1 MSSSGKQKK
10 LMNLF
15 DLTFMAMG
23 GIIGAGIFSSVGSGI
38 GVTGRSI
45 TLALI
50 VGMLFQM
57 SQQVR
62 YVFTSSMF
70 KVSGGMYSQDA
81 LVLTPYLTG
90 VAGVMLFIQSLNW
103 AVYGISIA
111 SYLGDL
117 FPVLKN
123 FPELTAAGALA
134 VFFVIGYIGVA
145 AFTKVLNVFGILKF
159 FALGLFIFYG
169 FSKVQSGGFAGE
181 PYFYGGTADFF
192 TAVALMSFACGGATK
207 IMNVQA
213 LAANPKR
220 DIPKAWLIAQLA
232 VVVIYALLGYVAA
245 GVAPYD
251 MVANQS
257 LGTIGAM
264 FMPVAVTGFFVIGG
278 ALMSIS
284 TSLLS
289 SIPGTP
295 LTLMGM
301 ADDGWMPKIFKNRL
315 FIFVLLYII
324 NLVPIFLGFSLS
336 ELISMLLVPGA
347 IVTAIKNYRGMKLP
361 EMYPEAW
368 ANCPIKCSIGTFK
381 VLMAISIVTSLM
393 TSAFSM
399 RNLTAFQAAGTVV
412 MTILVFVYPKL
423 RMKTGLVRIVSTTDM
438 DQEEAAAVK

>member
-1 MSSSGKQKK
+1 MSSGKEQK
-10 LMNLF
+10 LMSLF

-50 VGMLFQM
+50 VGMVFQM

-81 LVLTPYLTG
+81 LVLNPYLTG
-90 VAGVMLFIQSLNW
+90 VAGVMLIINALNW
-103 AVYGISIA
+103 AVYGISIS

-123 FPELTAAGALA
+123 APKLTAAAALA
-134 VFFVIGYIGVA
+134 VFFVIGYIGVS
-145 AFTKVLNVFGILKF
+145 AFTKVLNAFGILKF
-159 FALGLFIFYG
+159 VALGLFIFYG
-169 FSKVQSGGFAGE
+169 FSKVQHGGFEGE
-181 PYFYGGTADFF
+181 PYFYGGTANFF

-220 DIPKAWLIAQLA
+220 DIPRAWLIAQLA
-232 VVVIYALLGYVAA
+232 VVVIYALLGYVAS
-245 GVAPYD
+245 GVAPYGQ
-251 MVANQS
+251 VANQS
-257 LGTIGAM
+257 LGAIGGL
-264 FMPVAVTGFFVIGG
+264 FMPVAVTGFFVVGG

-295 LTLMGM
+295 LTVMGM
-301 ADDGWMPKIFKNRL
+301 ADDGWLPKFFKNRL
-315 FIFVLLYII
+315 LVFVLLYII
-324 NLVPIFLGFSLS
+324 NMIPIFLGFSLS
-336 ELISMLLVPGA
+336 ELISMLLVPSA
-347 IVTAIKNYRGMKLP
+347 IITAIKNYRGMKLP
-361 EMYPEAW
+361 ELYPTEW
-368 ANCPIKCSIGTFK
+368 ESSPLKCSVGLFK
-381 VLMAISIVTSLM
+381 TLMAISIVTSLT

-399 RNLTAFQAAGTVV
+399 RNLTKAQAIGTVV
-412 MTILVFVYPKL
+412 MTIVTFVYPWI
-423 RMKTGLVRIVSTTDM
+423 RMKSGAVKIVSTTDM
-438 DQEEAAAVK
+438 DKEEAAETK

>member
-50 VGMLFQM
+50 IGMLFQM

-81 LVLTPYLTG
+81 LVLNPYLTG
-90 VAGVMLFIQSLNW
+90 VAGVMLFINALNW

-123 FPELTAAGALA
+123 HPELTAAAALA
-134 VFFVIGYIGVA
+134 VFFVIGYIGVT

-257 LGTIGAM
+257 LGAIGGM

-295 LTLMGM
+295 LTVMGM
-301 ADDGWMPKIFKNRL
+301 ADDGWLPKIFKNRL
-315 FIFVLLYII
+315 FVFILLYII

-336 ELISMLLVPGA
+336 ELISMLLVPSA

-361 EMYPEAW
+361 EMYPEEW
-368 ANCPIKCSIGTFK
+368 ESSPIKCSIGLFK
-381 VLMAISIVTSLM
+381 ALMAISIVTSLI

-412 MTILVFVYPKL
+412 MTILVFVYPNL
-423 RMKTGLVRIVSTTDM
+423 RMKTGAVKIVSTTDM
-438 DQEEAAAVK
+438 DKEEAAAAK

>member
-50 VGMLFQM
+50 IGMLFQM

-81 LVLTPYLTG
+81 LVLNPYLTG
-90 VAGVMLFIQSLNW
+90 VAGVMLFINALNW

-123 FPELTAAGALA
+123 HQELTAAAALA
-134 VFFVIGYIGVA
+134 VFFVIGYIGVT

-257 LGTIGAM
+257 LGAIGGM

-295 LTLMGM
+295 LTVMGM
-301 ADDGWMPKIFKNRL
+301 ADDGWLPKIFKNRL
-315 FIFVLLYII
+315 FVFILLYII

-336 ELISMLLVPGA
+336 ELISMLLVPSA

-361 EMYPEAW
+361 EMYPEEW
-368 ANCPIKCSIGTFK
+368 ESSPIKCSIGLFK
-381 VLMAISIVTSLM
+381 ALMAISIVTSLI

-412 MTILVFVYPKL
+412 MTILVFVYPNL
-423 RMKTGLVRIVSTTDM
+423 RMKTGAVKIVSTTDM
-438 DQEEAAAVK
+438 DKEEAAAAK

>member
-1 MSSSGKQKK
+1 MSSGKEKK
-10 LMNLF
+10 LMSLF

-50 VGMLFQM
+50 VGMVFQM

-81 LVLTPYLTG
+81 LVLNPYLTG
-90 VAGVMLFIQSLNW
+90 VAGVMLIINALNW

-123 FPELTAAGALA
+123 APKLTAAAALA
-134 VFFVIGYIGVA
+134 VFFVIGYIGVS

-159 FALGLFIFYG
+159 VALGLFIFYG
-169 FSKVQSGGFAGE
+169 FSKVQRGGFEGE

-220 DIPKAWLIAQLA
+220 DIPKAWLMAQLA
-232 VVVIYALLGYVAA
+232 VVVIYALLGYVAS

-251 MVANQS
+251 QVANQS
-257 LGTIGAM
+257 LGTIGAL
-264 FMPVAVTGFFVIGG
+264 FMPVAVTGFFVVGG

-295 LTLMGM
+295 LTVMGM
-301 ADDGWMPKIFKNRL
+301 ADDGWLPKIFKNRL
-315 FIFVLLYII
+315 FVFVLLYII
-324 NLVPIFLGFSLS
+324 NMIPIFLGFSLS
-336 ELISMLLVPGA
+336 QLISMLLVPSA

-361 EMYPEAW
+361 ELYPTEW
-368 ANCPIKCSIGTFK
+368 ENSPLKCSVGLFK
-381 VLMAISIVTSLM
+381 ALMAISIVTSLI
-393 TSAFSM
+393 TSAFSA
-399 RNLTAFQAAGTVV
+399 RNLTTGQLIGTVV
-412 MTILVFVYPKL
+412 MTVVTFVYPKI
-423 RMKTGLVRIVSTTDM
+423 RMKSGAVKIVSTTDM
-438 DQEEAAAVK
+438 DKEEAAETK

>member
-1 MSSSGKQKK
+1 MQNSSGKK

-23 GIIGAGIFSSVGSGI
+23 GIIGAGIFSSVGEGI

-50 VGMLFQM
+50 VGMVFQM

-90 VAGVMLFIQSLNW
+90 VAGLMLFINALNW

-111 SYLGDL
+111 SYIGDL

-123 FPELTAAGALA
+123 FPELTAAVALA
-134 VFFVIGYIGVA
+134 VFFVIGYIGVS
-145 AFTKVLNVFGILKF
+145 AFTKVLNAFGILKF
-159 FALGLFIFYG
+159 VALGLFIFYG
-169 FSKVQSGGFAGE
+169 ITKVQAGGFEGE

-192 TAVALMSFACGGATK
+192 TAIALMSFACGGATK

-213 LAANPKR
+213 LCENPKR
-220 DIPKAWLIAQLA
+220 DIPKAWLISQLV
-232 VVVIYALLGYVAA
+232 VVVIYALLGYVAS

-251 MVANQS
+251 QVANQN
-257 LGTIGAM
+257 LGAIGGM
-264 FMPVAVTGFFVIGG
+264 FMPIAVTGFFVVGG
-278 ALMSIS
+278 ALLSIS

-295 LTLMGM
+295 LTVMGM
-301 ADDGWMPKIFKNRL
+301 ADDGWLPKIFKNRL
-315 FIFVLLYII
+315 FVFILLYII
-324 NLVPIFLGFSLS
+324 NLIPIFLGFSLS
-336 ELISMLLVPGA
+336 ELISMLLVPTM
-347 IVTAIKNYRGMKLP
+347 IITAIKNYRGMKMP
-361 EMYPEAW
+361 EMYPEEW
-368 ANCPIKCSIGTFK
+368 ANCSIKCSIGLFK
-381 VLMAISIVTSLM
+381 ALLAISIVTSLI
-393 TSAFSM
+393 TSAFSL
-399 RNLTAFQAAGTVV
+399 RNLTMTQAIGTVI
-412 MTILVFVYPKL
+412 MTILVFVYPKI
-423 RMKTGLVRIVSTTDM
+423 RMGSGKVKIVSTTDM
-438 DQEEAAAVK
+438 DKEEAAEAK

>member
-1 MSSSGKQKK
+1 MQNSSNKK
-10 LMNLF
+10 LMSLF

-23 GIIGAGIFSSVGSGI
+23 GIIGAGIFSSVGAGI

-50 VGMLFQM
+50 VGMAFQM

-81 LVLTPYLTG
+81 LNPYLTG
-90 VAGVMLFIQSLNW
+90 VAGVMLIINALNW

-134 VFFVIGYIGVA
+134 VFFVIGYIGVT

-159 FALGLFIFYG
+159 VALGLFIFYG
-169 FSKVQSGGFAGE
+169 FSKVQAGGFEGE
-181 PYFYGGTADFF
+181 PYFYGGAVDFF

-213 LAANPKR
+213 LCENPKR

-232 VVVIYALLGYVAA
+232 VVVIYALLGYVAS

-251 MVANQS
+251 QVANQN
-257 LGTIGAM
+257 LGAIGGM
-264 FMPVAVTGFFVIGG
+264 FMPVAVTGFFIVGG

-289 SIPGTP
+289 SVPGTP
-295 LTLMGM
+295 LTVMGM
-301 ADDGWMPKIFKNRL
+301 ADDGWLPKFFKNRL
-315 FIFVLLYII
+315 LVFVLLYII
-324 NLVPIFLGFSLS
+324 NMIPIFLGFSLS
-336 ELISMLLVPGA
+336 ELISMLLVPSA
-347 IVTAIKNYRGMKLP
+347 FLTAIKNYRGMKLP
-361 EMYPEAW
+361 EMYPEEW
-368 ANCPIKCSIGTFK
+368 ENCSIKCSIGLFK

-399 RNLTAFQAAGTVV
+399 RNLTMNQAIGTVI
-412 MTILVFVYPKL
+412 MTILVFVYPKV
-423 RMKTGLVRIVSTTDM
+423 RMSSGKVKIVSTTDM
-438 DQEEAAAVK
+438 DKEEVAAAK

>member
-1 MSSSGKQKK
+1 MSSGKEKK
-10 LMNLF
+10 LMSLF

-50 VGMLFQM
+50 VGMVFQM

-81 LVLTPYLTG
+81 LVLNPYLTG
-90 VAGVMLFIQSLNW
+90 VAGVMLIINALNW

-123 FPELTAAGALA
+123 APKLTAAAALA
-134 VFFVIGYIGVA
+134 VFFVIGYIGVS

-159 FALGLFIFYG
+159 VALGLFIFYG
-169 FSKVQSGGFAGE
+169 FSKVQRGGFEGE

-220 DIPKAWLIAQLA
+220 DIPKAWLMAQLA
-232 VVVIYALLGYVAA
+232 VVVIYALLGYVAS

-251 MVANQS
+251 QVANQS
-257 LGTIGAM
+257 LGTIGAL
-264 FMPVAVTGFFVIGG
+264 FMPVAVTGFFVVGG

-295 LTLMGM
+295 LTVMGM
-301 ADDGWMPKIFKNRL
+301 ADDGWLPKIFKNRL
-315 FIFVLLYII
+315 FVFVLLYII
-324 NLVPIFLGFSLS
+324 NMIPIFLGFSLS
-336 ELISMLLVPGA
+336 QLISMLLVPSA

-361 EMYPEAW
+361 ELYPTEW
-368 ANCPIKCSIGTFK
+368 ENSPLKCSVGLFK
-381 VLMAISIVTSLM
+381 ALMAISIVTSLI
-393 TSAFSM
+393 TSAFSA
-399 RNLTAFQAAGTVV
+399 RNLTSGQLIGTVV
-412 MTILVFVYPKL
+412 MTIVTFVYPKV
-423 RMKTGLVRIVSTTDM
+423 RMKSGAVKIVSTTDM
-438 DQEEAAAVK
+438 DKEEVAETK

>member
-1 MSSSGKQKK
+1 MAKKEK
-10 LMNLF
+10 LMSLF

-50 VGMLFQM
+50 VGMVFQM

-62 YVFTSSMF
+62 YVFTSAMF

-81 LVLTPYLTG
+81 LVLTPLLTG
-90 VAGVMLFIQSLNW
+90 AAGVMLFINALNW

-111 SYLGDL
+111 SYMGDL

-123 FPELTAAGALA
+123 YPKLTAAGALL
-134 VFFVIGYIGVA
+134 VFFVVGYIGVR
-145 AFTKVLNVFGILKF
+145 AFTKILNAFGILKF
-159 FALGLFIFYG
+159 VALGLFIFYG
-169 FSKVQSGGFAGE
+169 ITKVKSGGFEGE

-213 LAANPKR
+213 LAKDPKK

-232 VVVIYALLGYVAA
+232 VMVIYALLGYVAS
-245 GVAPYD
+245 GVAPYGE
-251 MVANQS
+251 VANQS
-257 LGTIGAM
+257 LGAIGQL
-264 FMPVAVTGFFVIGG
+264 FMPPAVIGFFIIGG

-289 SIPGTP
+289 SVPGTP

-301 ADDGWMPKIFKNRL
+301 ADDGWLPKIFKNRL
-315 FIFVLLYII
+315 FVFVLLYII
-324 NLVPIFLGFSLS
+324 NIIPVFLGFSLDQ
-336 ELISMLLVPGA
+336 LISMLLVPSA
-347 IVTAIKNYRGMKLP
+347 VVTAIKNFRGMKLP
-361 EMYPEAW
+361 EMYPEEW
-368 ANCPIKCSIGTFK
+368 ANCSIKCSPGLFK
-381 VLMAISIVTSLM
+381 LLMAISIVTSLM
-393 TSAFSM
+393 TSRFSL
-399 RNLTAFQAAGTVV
+399 RNLTLPMAIGSLVMSVV
-412 MTILVFVYPKL
+412 TFVYPWIRLKQ
-423 RMKTGLVRIVSTTDM
+423 GCVNIVSTADM
-438 DQEEAAAVK
+438 EKEEKVER

>member
-1 MSSSGKQKK
+1 MSSGKEKK
-10 LMNLF
+10 LMCLF

-50 VGMLFQM
+50 VGMVFQM

-81 LVLTPYLTG
+81 LVLNPYLTG
-90 VAGVMLFIQSLNW
+90 VAGVMLIINALNW

-123 FPELTAAGALA
+123 APKLTAAAALA
-134 VFFVIGYIGVA
+134 VFFVIGYIGVS
-145 AFTKVLNVFGILKF
+145 AFTKVLNIFGVLKF
-159 FALGLFIFYG
+159 VALGLFIFYG
-169 FSKVQSGGFAGE
+169 FSKVQHGGFEGE
-181 PYFYGGTADFF
+181 PYFYGGPADFF

-213 LAANPKR
+213 LAANPKK
-220 DIPKAWLIAQLA
+220 DIPKAGLMAQLA
-232 VVVIYALLGYVAA
+232 VVVIYALLGYVAS

-251 MVANQS
+251 QVANQS
-257 LGTIGAM
+257 LGTIGGL
-264 FMPVAVTGFFVIGG
+264 FMPVAVTGFFVVGG

-295 LTLMGM
+295 LTVMGM
-301 ADDGWMPKIFKNRL
+301 ADDGWLPKIFKNRL
-315 FIFVLLYII
+315 FVFVLLYII
-324 NLVPIFLGFSLS
+324 NMIPIFLGFSLS
-336 ELISMLLVPGA
+336 ELISMLLVPSA
-347 IVTAIKNYRGMKLP
+347 IITAIKNYRGMKLP
-361 EMYPEAW
+361 ELYPTEW
-368 ANCPIKCSIGTFK
+368 ENSPIKCSVGLFK
-381 VLMAISIVTSLM
+381 ALMAISIVTSLI

-399 RNLTAFQAAGTVV
+399 RNLTTAQAIGTVA
-412 MTILVFVYPKL
+412 MTIVTFVYPKV
-423 RMKTGLVRIVSTTDM
+423 RMKSGAVKIVSTTDM
-438 DQEEAAAVK
+438 DKEEAVEAK

>member
-1 MSSSGKQKK
+1 MSSGKEKK
-10 LMNLF
+10 LMSLF

-50 VGMLFQM
+50 VGMVFQM

-81 LVLTPYLTG
+81 LVLNPYLTG
-90 VAGVMLFIQSLNW
+90 VAGVMLIINALNW

-123 FPELTAAGALA
+123 APKLTAAAALA
-134 VFFVIGYIGVA
+134 VFFVIGYIGVS

-159 FALGLFIFYG
+159 VALGLFIFYG
-169 FSKVQSGGFAGE
+169 FSKVQRGGFEGE

-220 DIPKAWLIAQLA
+220 DIPKAWLMAQLA
-232 VVVIYALLGYVAA
+232 VVVIYALLGYVAS

-251 MVANQS
+251 QVANQS
-257 LGTIGAM
+257 LGTIGAL
-264 FMPVAVTGFFVIGG
+264 FMPVAVTGFFVVGG

-295 LTLMGM
+295 LTVMGM
-301 ADDGWMPKIFKNRL
+301 ADDGWLPKIFKNRL
-315 FIFVLLYII
+315 FVFVLLYII
-324 NLVPIFLGFSLS
+324 NMIPIFLGFSLS
-336 ELISMLLVPGA
+336 QLISMLLVPSA

-361 EMYPEAW
+361 ELYPTEW
-368 ANCPIKCSIGTFK
+368 ENSPLKCSVGLFK
-381 VLMAISIVTSLM
+381 ALMAISIVTSLI
-393 TSAFSM
+393 TSAFSA
-399 RNLTAFQAAGTVV
+399 RNLTTGQLIGTVV
-412 MTILVFVYPKL
+412 MTIVTFVYPKI
-423 RMKTGLVRIVSTTDM
+423 RMKSGAVKIVSTTDM
-438 DQEEAAAVK
+438 DKEEAAETK